1 LSLTPELDKR
11 GRFSKVSK
19 KDQLMNNNR
28 RPLIAGN
35 WKMFKTCA
43 EAVETAGQ
51 LAKLLAATTDM
62 DIMIAPPFTALA
74 LVSDVVRESS
84 VSLGAQNL
92 FWEAQGAFTGEI
104 SPAMLVSA
112 GCQYVIIGH
121 SERRQH
127 FNETDKTVNKK
138 IQAAVNN
145 DLIPVMC
152 VGESEKERESKDT
165 FSVLDKQVKKG
176 LEGFSSNDLKRLV
189 IAYEPVWA
197 IGTGKTATSDQAQE
211 VHQFLRAMVEKS
223 FGNMLAKSI
232 RILYGG
238 SVKPSNIAELMAM
251 PDVDGALVGGASLD
265 PETFI
270 KIIRFKE

>member
-1 LSLTPELDKR
+1 
-11 GRFSKVSK
+11 
-19 KDQLMNNNR
+19 
-28 RPLIAGN
+28 
-35 WKMFKTCA
+35 
-43 EAVETAGQ
+43 
-51 LAKLLAATTDM
+51 M
-62 DIMIAPPFTALA
+62 DVMIAPPFTALA
-74 LVSDVVRESS
+74 PVSDVVRGSS

-92 FWEAQGAFTGEI
+92 FWEIQVAFTGEI

-112 GCQYVIIGH
+112 GCTYVIIGH
-121 SERRQH
+121 SERRQQ
-127 FNETDKTVNKK
+127 FNETDETVNKR

-176 LEGFSSNDLKRLV
+176 LEGFSSNDLKKLV

-197 IGTGKTATSDQAQE
+197 IGTGKTATSVQAQE

-238 SVKPSNIAELMAM
+238 SVKPNNIAELMAM

-265 PETFI
+265 PETFS
-270 KIIRFKE
+270 KIVRFKK

>member
-1 LSLTPELDKR
+1 
-11 GRFSKVSK
+11 
-19 KDQLMNNNR
+19 MNNR

-35 WKMFKTCA
+35 WKMFKTCP
-43 EAVETAGQ
+43 EAIETAE
-51 LAKLLAATTDM
+51 KLVKLVAGITDM
-62 DIMIAPPFTALA
+62 DVMIAPPFTALA
-74 LVSDVVRESS
+74 PVSDVVRESS

-92 FWEAQGAFTGEI
+92 FWEDQGAFTGEI
-104 SPAMLVSA
+104 SSAMLVSA
-112 GCQYVIIGH
+112 GCTYVIIGH

-127 FNETDKTVNKK
+127 FNETDETVNKR
-138 IQAAVNN
+138 IRAALNN

-152 VGESEKERESKDT
+152 VGETEKERESKDT

-176 LEGFSSNDLKRLV
+176 LEGFSSNDLQRLV

-197 IGTGKTATSDQAQE
+197 IGTGRTATSGQAQE
-211 VHQFLRAMVEKS
+211 VHQFLRSMIEKS

-238 SVKPSNIAELMAM
+238 SVKPNNIEELMAM

-265 PETFI
+265 PETFS
-270 KIIRFKE
+270 KIVRFKE

>member
-1 LSLTPELDKR
+1 
-11 GRFSKVSK
+11 
-19 KDQLMNNNR
+19 MNNR

-35 WKMFKTCA
+35 WKMFKTCP
-43 EAVETAGQ
+43 EAVETA
-51 LAKLLAATTDM
+51 AKLVKLVAGTTEIDV
-62 DIMIAPPFTALA
+62 MIAPPFTALA
-74 LVSDVVRESS
+74 PVSDVVRGSA

-104 SPAMLVSA
+104 SPAMLVST
-112 GCQYVIIGH
+112 GCTYVIIGH

-127 FNETDKTVNKK
+127 FNETDETVNKR

-152 VGESEKERESKDT
+152 VGETEKERESKNT

-197 IGTGKTATSDQAQE
+197 IGTGRTATSGQAQE
-211 VHQFLRAMVEKS
+211 VHRFLRTMVEKS
-223 FGNMLAKSI
+223 FGNVLAKSI

-238 SVKPSNIAELMAM
+238 SVKPNNIAELMAM

-265 PETFI
+265 PETFS
-270 KIIRFKE
+270 KIVRFKE

>member
-1 LSLTPELDKR
+1 MT
-11 GRFSKVSK
+11 
-19 KDQLMNNNR
+19 NR
-28 RPLIAGN
+28 RPFIAGN
-35 WKMFKTCA
+35 WKMFKTCP

-51 LAKLLAATTDM
+51 LVKLLSTTTDI
-62 DIMIAPPFTALA
+62 DVMIAPSFTALA
-74 LVSDVVRESS
+74 QVSDVVKGSC

-112 GCQYVIIGH
+112 GCKYVIIGH
-121 SERRQH
+121 SERRQY
-127 FNETDKTVNKK
+127 FNETDKTVNKRIK
-138 IQAAVNN
+138 AAFDN

-152 VGESEKERESKDT
+152 VGESEKERESKNT
-165 FSVLDKQVKKG
+165 FSVLDKQLKMG
-176 LEGFSSNDLKRLV
+176 LEDFSSDDLKRLV

-197 IGTGKTATSDQAQE
+197 IGTGKTATSEQAQE
-211 VHQFLRAMVEKS
+211 VHQFLRSVLEKS

-238 SVKPSNIAELMAM
+238 SVKPNNIAELMAM

-265 PETFI
+265 PETFS
-270 KIIRFKE
+270 KIVSF

>member
-1 LSLTPELDKR
+1 MT
-11 GRFSKVSK
+11 
-19 KDQLMNNNR
+19 NR

-35 WKMFKTCA
+35 WKMFKTCP

-51 LAKLLAATTDM
+51 LVKLVAMTTDI
-62 DIMIAPPFTALA
+62 DVMIAPPFTALA
-74 LVSDVVRESS
+74 QVSDVVRGSC

-92 FWEAQGAFTGEI
+92 FWEAQGAFTGAI

-112 GCQYVIIGH
+112 GCKYVIIGH
-121 SERRQH
+121 SERRQY
-127 FNETDKTVNKK
+127 FNETDETVNKRIK
-138 IQAAVNN
+138 AAFDN

-152 VGESEKERESKDT
+152 VGESEKERESKNT

-176 LEGFSSNDLKRLV
+176 LEDFSADNLKRLV

-197 IGTGKTATSDQAQE
+197 IGTGKTATSEQAQE
-211 VHQFLRAMVEKS
+211 VHRFLRSVLEKS

-238 SVKPSNIAELMAM
+238 SVKPNNIAELMAM

-265 PETFI
+265 PETFS
-270 KIIRFKE
+270 KIVHFKE

>member
-1 LSLTPELDKR
+1 M
-11 GRFSKVSK
+11 G
-19 KDQLMNNNR
+19 NR
-28 RPLIAGN
+28 KPLIAGN
-35 WKMFKTCA
+35 WKMYKTCA

-51 LAKLLAATTDM
+51 LVKLVAMTTDI
-62 DIMIAPPFTALA
+62 DVMIAPPFTALA
-74 LVSDVVRESS
+74 PVSDVVRGSR

-92 FWEAQGAFTGEI
+92 FWEAQGAYTGEI

-112 GCQYVIIGH
+112 GCEYVIIGH
-121 SERRQH
+121 SERRQY
-127 FNETDKTVNKK
+127 FNESDETVNQK
-138 IQAAVNN
+138 IKASFSN

-176 LEGFSSNDLKRLV
+176 LEGFSTDDLKTLV

-197 IGTGKTATSDQAQE
+197 IGTGKTATSGQAQE
-211 VHQFLRAMVEKS
+211 VHHFLRSMLDKS
-223 FGNMLAKSI
+223 FGNMLARSI

-238 SVKPSNIAELMAM
+238 SVKPNNIAELMAM

-265 PETFI
+265 PEMFS
-270 KIIRFKE
+270 KIVRFSKV

>member
-1 LSLTPELDKR
+1 MT
-11 GRFSKVSK
+11 
-19 KDQLMNNNR
+19 NR

-35 WKMFKTCA
+35 WKMFKTCP

-51 LAKLLAATTDM
+51 LVKLLPMTTDI
-62 DIMIAPPFTALA
+62 DVMITPPFTALA
-74 LVSDVVRESS
+74 QISDVVRGSC

-112 GCQYVIIGH
+112 GCKYVIIGH
-121 SERRQH
+121 SERRQY
-127 FNETDKTVNKK
+127 FNETDETVNRRIKT
-138 IQAAVNN
+138 AFDN

-152 VGESEKERESKDT
+152 VGESEKERESKNT
-165 FSVLDKQVKKG
+165 FSVLDKQLKMG
-176 LEGFSSNDLKRLV
+176 LEDFSSDDLKGLV

-197 IGTGKTATSDQAQE
+197 IGTGKTATSEQAQE
-211 VHQFLRAMVEKS
+211 VHQFLRSVLEKS
-223 FGNMLAKSI
+223 FGNILAKSI

-238 SVKPSNIAELMAM
+238 SVKPNNIAELMAM

-265 PETFI
+265 PETFS
-270 KIIRFKE
+270 KIVHFRE